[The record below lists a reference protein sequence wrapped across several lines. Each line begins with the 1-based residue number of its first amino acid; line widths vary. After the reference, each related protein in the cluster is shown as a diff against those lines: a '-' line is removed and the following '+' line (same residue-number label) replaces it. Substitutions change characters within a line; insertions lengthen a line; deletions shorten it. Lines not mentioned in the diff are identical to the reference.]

1 MRHFVLM
8 TASVSVLALAG
19 CSSISKMWGSDEK
32 APAPGSK
39 ATAAAPAAIAPSAQ
53 EQKEISS
60 VMGGDGV
67 TGVYVEPGDVPPP
80 PSADGTPAPAA
91 TADATPQPKG
101 APTECPAVEVL
112 PATKSITYFDGPE
125 GKPTGAMIAR
135 ASLIDIRGGCD
146 YTANSVVV
154 DIDMIMQGKITDKG
168 RFDGRRDLE
177 AFMTFPY
184 FVAVMAPDGH
194 MVDKKIMAT
203 AMRFKPDVDD
213 LDHAEKIT
221 QTIPLPNIAQGGKY
235 TITLGFQ
242 LNRQQL
248 EYNRGQIGNEQPA
261 TKPAAAKAPAKK
273 AAAKTSEKKAEVAA
287 PAPAAIVPATA
298 ATDAAL
304 KDAAAAATTAA
315 TTGTTAASDAVKA
328 AAAKV
333 EDAAKTTTTTV
344 TTATS
349 MTTGTTTGGAAASTA
364 ATPTATPVPAKSDAA
379 KKDTA
384 AE

>member
-19 CSSISKMWGSDEK
+19 CSSISQMWGSGEK
-32 APAPGSK
+32 AQAPGSR
-39 ATAAAPAAIAPSAQ
+39 ATAAAPTAITPSAQ

-67 TGVYVEPGDVPPP
+67 TGVYVEPGDVPRP
-80 PSADGTPAPAA
+80 PSVDGAT

-101 APTECPAVEVL
+101 APTQCPAVEVL

-125 GKPTGAMIAR
+125 GKPSGAMIAR
-135 ASLIDIRGGCD
+135 ASLVDIRGGCD
-146 YTANSVVV
+146 YTDNSVVV
-154 DIDMIMQGKITDKG
+154 DIDMIMQGKITNKG

-248 EYNRGQIGNEQPA
+248 EYNRGQIGSEQPA
-261 TKPAAAKAPAKK
+261 EKPAAVKKAPAKK
-273 AAAKTSEKKAEVAA
+273 AAVKTEEKKAEAVTPPPATTVPPTATALTTPAVAPTA
-287 PAPAAIVPATA
+287 PATA

-304 KDAAAAATTAA
+304 KDAAAAVSTAA

-328 AAAKV
+328 AAEKV
-333 EDAAKTTTTTV
+333 EDAAKA
-344 TTATS
+344 TA
-349 MTTGTTTGGAAASTA
+349 GAAANTA

-379 KKDTA
+379 KKDPA

>member
-19 CSSISKMWGSDEK
+19 CSSISHMWGSGEK

-39 ATAAAPAAIAPSAQ
+39 ATAAAPTAIAPSAQ

-67 TGVYVEPGDVPPP
+67 TGVYVEPGNVPPP
-80 PSADGTPAPAA
+80 PSVDGAGDAAA

-101 APTECPAVEVL
+101 APTQCPAVEVL

-125 GKPTGAMIAR
+125 GKPSGAMVAR
-135 ASLIDIRGGCD
+135 ASLVDIRGGCD
-146 YTANSVVV
+146 YTDNSVVV

-248 EYNRGQIGNEQPA
+248 EYNRGQIGSEQPA
-261 TKPAAAKAPAKK
+261 EKPAAVKAPAKK
-273 AAAKTSEKKAEVAA
+273 AAVKTEDKKAEAA
-287 PAPAAIVPATA
+287 VTPAPAAAMPAAPAVPATPATA

-304 KDAAAAATTAA
+304 KDAAAAASTAA

-333 EDAAKTTTTTV
+333 EDAAK
-344 TTATS
+344 AAAA
-349 MTTGTTTGGAAASTA
+349 GAAASTA

-379 KKDTA
+379 KKDPA